1 LQAIQRFFSPDRR
14 ENPPDFLSGDLE
26 GWQEYGLLKKPKRFV
41 PNKKNASPKR
51 NVFKELIT
59 NVP

>member
-26 GWQEYGLLKKPKRFV
+26 EWQEYGLLKKPKRFA

-51 NVFKELIT
+51 NVFK
-59 NVP
+59 